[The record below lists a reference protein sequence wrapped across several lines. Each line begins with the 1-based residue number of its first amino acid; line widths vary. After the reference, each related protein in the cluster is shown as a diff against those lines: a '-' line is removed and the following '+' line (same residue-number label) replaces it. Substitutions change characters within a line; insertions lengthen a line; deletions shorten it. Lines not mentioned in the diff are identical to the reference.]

1 MAHDHIKTP
10 LFENLFGVDDYLF
23 NVKKR
28 SDKLINYFLI
38 AFFLIGLGLAG
49 FYDTYGIAI
58 ATGGISLL
66 AYYSIKWI
74 LPASDLYQYVLSV
87 CLGIFMA
94 QFIYQ
99 MHGMF
104 EMHFFAFIGS
114 AILITYQNWRLQ
126 IPMLVFVTIHH
137 LGLNYLQ
144 SAGYGEVFFTSLDY
158 LELQSMSIHILL
170 TIVIFFICGLW
181 SYHLNKYSG
190 AQTNMLRQIHERNAY
205 QDSLEKLN
213 LELQLSHQSAVDARH
228 DAEKSAQAKSTFLA
242 TMSHEIRTPM
252 NGVIGMTS
260 LLGETS
266 LTTEQADYVNVIRT
280 SGESLLNVIN
290 DVLDFSKI
298 ESGHMQLE
306 EKSFGLRKCVADV
319 IDLFANK
326 AKTQG
331 ITLLCEID
339 QALPERLIGD
349 ASRLRQVLI
358 NLVNNAIKFT
368 PQGKVRLQV
377 TQLSASEKEVS
388 LRFEISDTGIGIP
401 AEKQSQLFKAFSQ
414 VDSSDTRR
422 YEGTGLGLVISE
434 RLVNLMKGTIRVK
447 SKVNEGS
454 AFYFQITLAI
464 CTETVVVTQPEC
476 DEQQKPGELLK
487 ENFALKYPLQILI
500 AEDNPINLKL
510 ATIVLNKL
518 GYQPDMAYDGKEA
531 LQKSLSKNYDLILM
545 DIMMPVM
552 NGLEATRVIRSTFD
566 VQPKIVAMTAN
577 AMPED
582 RNKCIAAGMDD
593 YLSKPIELKLL
604 VEVLRNAKPIPGI
617 P

>member
-1 MAHDHIKTP
+1 MAQQNIQTP
-10 LFENLFGVDDYLF
+10 PPGGQFIIEDYLL
-23 NVKKR
+23 NTKER

-38 AFFLIGLGLAG
+38 SYFIIGLSLAG
-49 FYDTYGIAI
+49 FYNTYAIAI
-58 ATGGISLL
+58 GTGGISLL
-66 AYYSIKWI
+66 AYYSTKWM

-114 AILITYQNWRLQ
+114 AILITYQNWKLQ
-126 IPMLVFVTIHH
+126 IPMLIIVTIHH

-144 SAGYGEVFFTSLDY
+144 SIGYGEVFFTSLDY
-158 LELQSMSIHILL
+158 LELQSMTIHILL
-170 TIVIFFICGLW
+170 TIVIFFICGLR
-181 SYHLNKYSG
+181 SYHLKKYSG
-190 AQTNMLRQIHERNAY
+190 AQQNMLAQIYEREIY
-205 QDSLEKLN
+205 QHSLEELN
-213 LELQLSHQSAVDARH
+213 RELQLSHRSAVDARH

-252 NGVIGMTS
+252 YGVIGMTS
-260 LLGETS
+260 LLSETS

-306 EKSFGLRKCVADV
+306 EKSFGLRKCVGDV

-326 AKTQG
+326 AKSQD
-331 ITLLCEID
+331 IALLYKID
-339 QALPERLIGD
+339 QALPDRLTGD

-368 PQGKVRLQV
+368 PKGNVKLSVR
-377 TQLSASEKEVS
+377 QLSATPGEVS
-388 LRFEISDTGIGIP
+388 LQFEISDTGIGIP
-401 AEKQSQLFKAFSQ
+401 TEKQSQLFKAFSQ

-434 RLVNLMKGTIRVK
+434 RLVNLMKGTIKVK
-447 SKVNEGS
+447 STVNEGS
-454 AFYFQITLAI
+454 VFYFQIALPI
-464 CTETVVVTQPEC
+464 CTAPLAPQLPEHE
-476 DEQQKPGELLK
+476 DEQKPQVILR
-487 ENFALKYPLQILI
+487 ENFAQEHPLQILI

-510 ATIVLNKL
+510 ATIILSKL
-518 GYQPDMAYDGKEA
+518 GYQPDTAFDGKDAVE
-531 LQKSLSKNYDLILM
+531 KSLLKKYDLILM

-552 NGLEATRVIRSTFD
+552 NGLEATKIIRSTFN
-566 VQPKIVAMTAN
+566 VQPTIVAMTAN

-582 RNKCIAAGMDD
+582 RLKCMEAGMDN
-593 YLSKPIELKLL
+593 YLSKPIELILL
-604 VEVLRNAKPIPGI
+604 VEVLRNVKPAQ
-617 P
+617 

>member
-38 AFFLIGLGLAG
+38 AFFLIGLGLAC

-58 ATGGISLL
+58 GTGGISLL

-266 LTTEQADYVNVIRT
+266 LTTEQADFVNVIRT

-434 RLVNLMKGTIRVK
+434 RLVNLMKGTIKVK

>member
-1 MAHDHIKTP
+1 
-10 LFENLFGVDDYLF
+10 
-23 NVKKR
+23 
-28 SDKLINYFLI
+28 
-38 AFFLIGLGLAG
+38 
-49 FYDTYGIAI
+49 
-58 ATGGISLL
+58 
-66 AYYSIKWI
+66 
-74 LPASDLYQYVLSV
+74 
-87 CLGIFMA
+87 
-94 QFIYQ
+94 
-99 MHGMF
+99 MF

-181 SYHLNKYSG
+181 SYHLNKYNG

-205 QDSLEKLN
+205 QDSLENLN

-582 RNKCIAAGMDD
+582 RNKCIVAGMDD